1 MPPNLTETVPG
12 LINRGV
18 IMGPTLLQP
27 AVGWML
33 DRGWNGQMLNGTR
46 IYDLAAYH
54 GGFNLMFGW
63 IVAAFVL
70 LYP

>member
-1 MPPNLTETVPG
+1 
-12 LINRGV
+12 
-18 IMGPTLLQP
+18 MGPTLLQP

-33 DRGWNGQMLNGTR
+33 DRGWNGQMLNGAR